1 MEIKLED
8 VHNIKPYG
16 RNPRR
21 NQAIDKVAESIK
33 EYGFRQPIVV
43 DKQNVI
49 IAGHTRFE
57 AAKKLGLKKV
67 PIHIAKDLSKEK
79 VVAYRI
85 ADNRVAMDAQWD
97 FPILNM
103 NFDIDLLGFDDKEL
117 ARLIEGVD
125 ADLKDLSDSVDTVY
139 EVVVECANEGEQEK
153 VFKKIEELGFK
164 CRILTL

>member
-57 AAKKLGLKKV
+57 ASNSGMVKV
-67 PIHIAKDLSKEK
+67 SCGGSSTA
-79 VVAYRI
+79 
-85 ADNRVAMDAQWD
+85 
-97 FPILNM
+97 
-103 NFDIDLLGFDDKEL
+103 
-117 ARLIEGVD
+117 GVGR
-125 ADLKDLSDSVDTVY
+125 Y
-139 EVVVECANEGEQEK
+139 
-153 VFKKIEELGFK
+153 
-164 CRILTL
+164 

>member
-57 AAKKLGLKKV
+57 AAKKLGYT
-67 PIHIAKDLSKEK
+67 H
-79 VVAYRI
+79 
-85 ADNRVAMDAQWD
+85 
-97 FPILNM
+97 
-103 NFDIDLLGFDDKEL
+103 
-117 ARLIEGVD
+117 IEGIIVND
-125 ADLKDLSDSVDTVY
+125 
-139 EVVVECANEGEQEK
+139 
-153 VFKKIEELGFK
+153 
-164 CRILTL
+164 